1 MKALENPEKLPA
13 SLRVVR
19 LFWANGVRF
28 FLSIYGRYEITGLG
42 RIPRTGS
49 VICVANHASNIDPLL
64 AWSAVYRVRELHGI
78 AKIELWNNPVVACFM
93 NCMGSVSVTRGAAD
107 RAMLKTTF
115 NLLEQGRAVGI
126 FPEGTRSRD
135 GRLQRAQPGLAL
147 IVRRSGA
154 PVLPAAIIGT
164 RNMMPPGKPF
174 PRPAKLRMV
183 FGDPIYF
190 SEETPK
196 ETILRE
202 TMEAIARLLTD
213 AGEPTESPYIE
224 DNDLIEAEN

>member
-1 MKALENPEKLPA
+1 MNALEEPGKLPP
-13 SLRVVR
+13 SLRLLR
-19 LFWANGVRF
+19 WFWATGVRA
-28 FLSIYGRYEITGLG
+28 FLALYGHYEISGLENIPKTGA
-42 RIPRTGS
+42 
-49 VICVANHASNIDPLL
+49 VICVANHSSNIDPLL

-93 NCMGSVSVTRGAAD
+93 NCMGSVSVNRGAAD

-115 NLLEQGRAVGI
+115 TLLEQGRAVGI

-154 PVLPAAIIGT
+154 PVLPAAILGT
-164 RNMMPPGKPF
+164 KEMMSPGMSI

-183 FGDPIYF
+183 FGEPLLFAAD
-190 SEETPK
+190 TPK
-196 ETILRE
+196 ETILQA

-213 AGEPTESPYIE
+213 AGEATESPYLRDE
-224 DNDLIEAEN
+224 ESCEV